1 MSLDFITTNV
11 YCYDSYSGVDVPSL
25 LQSMHIS
32 DVIIEK
38 VKNSD
43 LGHLAIAYLCYK
55 VATPVRYAVTL
66 GGTTVSIKYFVKQGY
81 IKPVP
86 TKEELI
92 KMYEEKKTDFQNKEH
107 K

>member
-1 MSLDFITTNV
+1 MILLRVFFSPN
-11 YCYDSYSGVDVPSL
+11 SGLDVPSI
-25 LQSMHIS
+25 LQTLHIS
-32 DVIIEK
+32 ESIIET

-55 VATPVRYAVTL
+55 VATPLRYAVTL
-66 GGTTVSIKYFVKQGY
+66 GGTTVSIKYLVKQGH

-86 TKEELI
+86 TKQELI
-92 KMYEEKKTDFQNKEH
+92 KMYEDKKTDFKNKEH

>member
-1 MSLDFITTNV
+1 M
-11 YCYDSYSGVDVPSL
+11 PSL
-25 LQSMHIS
+25 LQCMHIS

-38 VKNSD
+38 MKHSD

-66 GGTTVSIKYFVKQGY
+66 GGTTVSIKYLVKQGH
-81 IKPVP
+81 IKPIP

-92 KMYEEKKTDFQNKEH
+92 KIYEEKKTDFQNKEH